1 MTGPSR
7 PAPPAAPA
15 PSRPGRILPWA
26 VALGCAA
33 AAVAA
38 WWTRPA
44 GGTSGTPAAPAG
56 EGVEPDAAGTPV
68 EPDPGLERESAA
80 LRRCVARL
88 EAARAL
94 LERCETPAAEP
105 PPPPPP
111 AAQAPAPPVA
121 CLARPEVAAEVE
133 RRVRAE
139 VERTMELEAARREQA
154 RAARDDAARR
164 ILEQRLGLNTVE
176 SAWVHDFVCAARG
189 MRRMAAD
196 EVIAGREAP
205 VDAWRRLHRERLE
218 VLRDLAAY
226 LGRDRLLKL
235 REFGGIGLVVDSIQ
249 CEDESR

>member
-1 MTGPSR
+1 MTETSR
-7 PAPPAAPA
+7 SSPPPV
-15 PSRPGRILPWA
+15 SRGRRVVPWA
-26 VALGCAA
+26 IAAVCAA
-33 AAVAA
+33 AAVWA

-44 GGTSGTPAAPAG
+44 PAAGGASPESSGAIG
-56 EGVEPDAAGTPV
+56 DPESTEAPV
-68 EPDPGLERESAA
+68 EPAPDLAGDSAA
-80 LRRCVARL
+80 LRRCVVRL

-94 LERCETPAAEP
+94 LERCEN
-105 PPPPPP
+105 PP
-111 AAQAPAPPVA
+111 AAPAPAPDASAAQPETPRVD
-121 CLARPEVAAEVE
+121 CLAQPEVLAEVE

-139 VERTMELEAARREQA
+139 VERTMELEAARREEA

-176 SAWVHDFVCAARG
+176 SAWVRDFICAARG

-205 VDAWRRLHRERLE
+205 VEAWRKLHRERME

-226 LGRDRLLKL
+226 LGRERLRKL

-249 CEDESR
+249 CEEESR

>member
-1 MTGPSR
+1 MTGASR
-7 PAPPAAPA
+7 SAPPASPA
-15 PSRPGRILPWA
+15 PSRWRRVVPWA
-26 VALGCAA
+26 VAVGCAA

-38 WWTRPA
+38 WWTRPVA
-44 GGTSGTPAAPAG
+44 GTGGTAAGPGG
-56 EGVEPDAAGTPV
+56 EGLEPDAAGTPV
-68 EPDPGLERESAA
+68 EPEPGLERESAA

-94 LERCETPAAEP
+94 LERCESPAAG
-105 PPPPPP
+105 PPP
-111 AAQAPAPPVA
+111 APPATEAPAPQVD
-121 CLARPEVAAEVE
+121 CLARPEVRAEVE
-133 RRVRAE
+133 RRVRSE
-139 VERTMELEAARREQA
+139 VERTMELEAARREEA

-205 VDAWRRLHRERLE
+205 VEAWRKLHRERLE

>member
-1 MTGPSR
+1 MTDPSR
-7 PAPPAAPA
+7 PAPSEPPA
-15 PSRPGRILPWA
+15 PGRRGRIVPWA
-26 VALGCAA
+26 VAIGCAA

-44 GGTSGTPAAPAG
+44 GGREEAGAPDPGGEDVDPGAG
-56 EGVEPDAAGTPV
+56 GTPV
-68 EPDPGLERESAA
+68 EPEPGLERQSAA

-94 LERCETPAAEP
+94 LERCETPAAG
-105 PPPPPP
+105 PPP
-111 AAQAPAPPVA
+111 APPAAEAPAPSVD
-121 CLARPEVAAEVE
+121 CRARPEVAAEIE

-139 VERTMELEAARREQA
+139 VERTMELEAERREQA

-205 VDAWRRLHRERLE
+205 VEAWRRLHRERLE